1 MVPTWHQSQKE
12 LSISDLKNHQQE
24 PITNRKES
32 SIIGPDRKRGI
43 LHLLQEIN
51 YPSNSTSEKSLSPWT
66 LIFLQWTFIQNNHF
80 QLPSFSLYK
89 VTFFPHLYLLD
100 LLMVFAVTCLSWI
113 PIPYYS
119 WIKPFW
125 GLNNWLLFLKSTL
138 LGVRS
143 GIQKWTPKTS
153 QAGKWTQPTGPTSF
167 LPTLGVSG
175 PNSV

>member
-1 MVPTWHQSQKE
+1 
-12 LSISDLKNHQQE
+12 
-24 PITNRKES
+24 
-32 SIIGPDRKRGI
+32 
-43 LHLLQEIN
+43 
-51 YPSNSTSEKSLSPWT
+51 
-66 LIFLQWTFIQNNHF
+66 
-80 QLPSFSLYK
+80 
-89 VTFFPHLYLLD
+89 
-100 LLMVFAVTCLSWI
+100 MVFAVTCLSWI

-167 LPTLGVSG
+167 LPTLEFQGQIQFKVYGSFQVLLDFAVFAF
-175 PNSV
+175 SVLQA